1 MKMEIQDIKARL
13 SIETLLNRYHLE
25 VKNSHCKCPFHK
37 DDTPSLRIYPETNT
51 YHCFGCSKTGDVIQ
65 FIQDKENCNKHE
77 AILKA
82 KALATENTT
91 VVLAPTILLKKEDIK
106 YLELFTKFKQNLYR
120 SKKAVAY
127 LQNRGLSDVYL
138 EQGFNGKHYSKLQ
151 NCIIYP
157 LKNCKNEIVSFYGR
171 SIIKGHY
178 YLENRQ
184 GLYPGYPTS
193 ETKTLI
199 LTESIIDA
207 ATLLKY
213 IPPAPEGET
222 SILALYGTNGLTQEH
237 TEAMKQLETL
247 EEVILFMDGDAAGR
261 EANKTISKKLHEL
274 LPKLTITKVAT
285 PDNEDVNSL
294 LEGHDSEILNHLIKG
309 RKIIYSSKQENKNP
323 AVAHRLNTK
332 NPEYLIYQ
340 SGSLEIAV
348 LGGVP
353 LHNLDKLK
361 VTLRIVK
368 KGQNTSSLETV
379 RQSNLDLYD
388 DTTLTKFITKLTERL
403 ELGTKETQSIIYNFI
418 DELENYRLTQI
429 QINEPEKV
437 TKRQLTEA
445 EKQQALAFL
454 KSDNLLEKTNE
465 LIGKTGLVGETDNRL
480 LMYLIFTSRLRE
492 QPLHI
497 ISLGASGTGKTYLQ
511 EKIAALIPR
520 AHKLEITALSENAL
534 YYFDR
539 TELKNKLVLIEDL
552 DGAQDDKI
560 LYAIRELMSKKKIS
574 KTIPI
579 KDAKGNLKTITLH
592 VEGPITLAGTT
603 TKEKIYEDNANRSI
617 LIYLDNS
624 KAQKE
629 AIIKYQQKLSAGLIN
644 KQEEQKAMTQLQNI
658 QCMLEPVKV
667 RNPYAPQ
674 LQIPDTVFKPLR
686 TNAHYLAFIETV
698 TFYHQYQRKRISPPS
713 GELEG
718 DYIETTIE
726 DIEIANRLLKDVL
739 LTKSDELT
747 KGCRDFFERV
757 KKHLEKENRTAFYS
771 QEIRKSFRM
780 NPSNVKYYLAIL
792 NKYNLIKV
800 IGGNPRRQGYEFE
813 IISTEEYN
821 TLKDSMN
828 ALNTTLEK
836 LKISS

>member
-1 MKMEIQDIKARL
+1 M
-13 SIETLLNRYHLE
+13 
-25 VKNSHCKCPFHK
+25 
-37 DDTPSLRIYPETNT
+37 
-51 YHCFGCSKTGDVIQ
+51 
-65 FIQDKENCNKHE
+65 
-77 AILKA
+77 
-82 KALATENTT
+82 
-91 VVLAPTILLKKEDIK
+91 
-106 YLELFTKFKQNLYR
+106 
-120 SKKAVAY
+120 
-127 LQNRGLSDVYL
+127 SDVYL
-138 EQGFNGKHYSKLQ
+138 EQGFNGRHYSKLQ

-157 LKNCKNEIVSFYGR
+157 LKNCHGQIVSFYGR
-171 SIIKGHY
+171 SLTKGHY

-184 GLYPGYPTS
+184 GLYPNYPTA
-193 ETKTLI
+193 ETKMLI

-207 ATLLKY
+207 TTLLKHLPGRQAGTDY
-213 IPPAPEGET
+213 T
-222 SILALYGTNGLTQEH
+222 VLALYGTNGLTKEH
-237 TEAMKQLETL
+237 TEAMKQLQTL
-247 EEVILFMDGDAAGR
+247 EEVILFMDGDTAGR

-285 PDNEDVNSL
+285 PDNEDINSL
-294 LEGHDSEILNHLIKG
+294 LEGHDSEILNHLIIE
-309 RKIIYSSKQENKNP
+309 RKVIYSSKQENKKP
-323 AVAHRLNTK
+323 AVTHRLNTT
-332 NPEYLIYQ
+332 NSEYLIYKTEI
-340 SGSLEIAV
+340 LEIAV

-368 KGQNTSSLETV
+368 KGQNTSLLETV

-403 ELGTKETQSIIYNFI
+403 ELGTKETQSVIYSFI

-437 TKRQLTEA
+437 TKRQLTEQ
-445 EKQQALAFL
+445 EKHQALSFL

-465 LIGKTGLVGETDNRL
+465 LIGKTGLIGEVDNRL
-480 LMYLIFTSRLRE
+480 LMLLVFTSRLRE

-511 EKIAALIPR
+511 EKIAQLIPDD
-520 AHKLEITALSENAL
+520 HKLEMTALSENAL

-552 DGAQDDKI
+552 DGAQDEKI

-574 KTIPI
+574 KTLPI
-579 KDAKGNLKTITLH
+579 KDAKGNLKTVTLQ

-624 KAQKE
+624 SKQQQ
-629 AIIKYQQKLSAGLIN
+629 AIIEYQQKLSAGLIN
-644 KQEEQKAMTQLQNI
+644 KQEETEAVSQLQNI
-658 QCMLEPVKV
+658 QYMLEPVKV

-674 LQIPDTVFKPLR
+674 LQIPQTVFKPLR
-686 TNAHYLAFIETV
+686 TNSHYLAFIETV
-698 TFYHQYQRKRISPPS
+698 TFFHQFQRQKK
-713 GELEG
+713 E

-726 DIEIANRLLKDVL
+726 DIKIANRLLKDVL

-757 KKHLEKENRTAFYS
+757 KRHLAKDNRTTFYNN
-771 QEIRKSFRM
+771 EIRKSFRM
-780 NPSNVKYYLAIL
+780 NPSNVKYYLVVL
-792 NKYNLIKV
+792 SRYNLIKV
-800 IGGNPRRQGYEFE
+800 IGGNPRKQGYEYE
-813 IISTEEYN
+813 IVSAEEYEN
-821 TLKDSMN
+821 LKNSMT
-828 ALNTTLEK
+828 ALDETLEK
-836 LKISS
+836 LKNSPALSLSKGG